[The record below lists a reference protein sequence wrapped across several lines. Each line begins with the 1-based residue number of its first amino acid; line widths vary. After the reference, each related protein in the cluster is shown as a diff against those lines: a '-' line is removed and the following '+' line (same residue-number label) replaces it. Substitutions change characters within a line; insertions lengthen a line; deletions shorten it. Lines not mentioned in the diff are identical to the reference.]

1 MNDTYNTRPF
11 DHGGRARVG
20 QTDFS
25 ANISPLGVP
34 DAVRAVLA
42 DLAAGDGLAR
52 YPDPDCAELCAAV
65 AEREGVPE
73 DRVLC
78 GNGAADLIYR
88 YAAAVKP
95 KRAMVLQPT
104 FSEYE
109 KALALTGCETKQALL
124 RPENGFVWTED
135 LLTRLTSDLDLFVF
149 CSPNNPTGVSAPTD
163 LLERVLDRCAEQGIA
178 VLWDASFL
186 DFAETPEV
194 YRAVMRNAWQ
204 KKQDLSVLNSFTK
217 RYALAGL
224 RLGYLLTPNGERPVA
239 MQAAGAPWSI
249 STAAQKAGVA
259 ALGCEDYADE
269 LRRYIATEKQ
279 FLTGGLEALGFRK
292 LPTDGDR
299 AYVLSDANFF
309 LLRTE
314 REDLA
319 DVLEERYE
327 IVLRRAE
334 TFPGMDA
341 HWVRIAVRT
350 RDENTKLMTALKEV
364 LERG

>member
-11 DHGGRARVG
+11 DHGGRAREG

-42 DLAAGDGLAR
+42 DLAAGDELAR
-52 YPDPDCAELCAAV
+52 YPDPDCSELCAAI
-65 AEREGVPE
+65 AAREGVPAE
-73 DRVLC
+73 RVLC

-95 KRAMVLQPT
+95 ERALVLQPT

-109 KALALTGCETKQALL
+109 KALALTGCETEQVLL
-124 RPENGFVWTED
+124 RPENGFAWTED
-135 LLTRLTSDLDLFVF
+135 LLTRLTPDLDLFVF
-149 CSPNNPTGVSAPTD
+149 CSPNNPTGVSAPPD
-163 LLERVLDRCAEQGIA
+163 LLVTVLDRCEEQGIA

-194 YRAVMRNAWQ
+194 YRGVMQKAWQ
-204 KKQDLSVLNSFTK
+204 KAQDLSVLNSFTK
-217 RYALAGL
+217 LYALAGL
-224 RLGYLLTPNGERPVA
+224 RLGYLLTPEGDRSAA
-239 MQAAGAPWSI
+239 MQAAGAPWTV

-279 FLTGGLEALGFRK
+279 FLTDGLEALGFRV
-292 LPTDGDR
+292 LPADGDR
-299 AYVLSDANFF
+299 AYVLPDANFF

-319 DVLEERYE
+319 DTLEEHCD

-334 TFPGMDA
+334 TFPGLDA
-341 HWVRIAVRT
+341 HFVRIAVRT
-350 RDENTKLMTALKEV
+350 HDENTNLLNALKEV
-364 LERG
+364 LTHG

>member
-149 CSPNNPTGVSAPTD
+149 CSPNNPTGVSAPPD
-163 LLERVLDRCAEQGIA
+163 LLATVLDRCAEQGIA

-186 DFAETPEV
+186 DFSARPDD
-194 YRAVMRNAWQ
+194 YRAIMRRAWDRG
-204 KKQDLSVLNSFTK
+204 QDLTVLNSFTK
-217 RYALAGL
+217 LYALAGL
-224 RLGYLLTPNGERPVA
+224 RLGYLMTPDASLLSE
-239 MQAAGAPWSI
+239 MKKAGAPWSV

-259 ALGCEDYADE
+259 ALDCEEYISE
-269 LRRYIATEKQ
+269 VRRYIATGKEVW
-279 FLTGGLEALGFRK
+279 TEALEALGFRA
-292 LPTDGDR
+292 LPRGGER
-299 AYVLSDANFF
+299 AYVPSDANFF

-319 DVLEERYE
+319 EVLEEQYD

-334 TFPGMDA
+334 TFQGLDE

-350 RDENTKLMTALKEV
+350 RDENKKLMTALKEV

>member
-1 MNDTYNTRPF
+1 MNDTLKDRPF
-11 DHGGRARVG
+11 DHGGTAREG

-34 DAVRAVLA
+34 GPVKAVLRG
-42 DLAAGDGLAR
+42 LAEGDDLAR

-88 YAAAVKP
+88 FAAALDP
-95 KRAMVLQPT
+95 ERALVLEPT

-109 KALALTGCETKQALL
+109 RALERTGCRVEHSALREDL
-124 RPENGFVWTED
+124 GFAWTED
-135 LLTRLTSDLDLFVF
+135 LPDCLTPDLDLFVF

-163 LLERVLDRCAEQGIA
+163 LLEQVLGRCAEQGIA

-186 DFAETPEV
+186 DFSARPDD
-194 YRAVMRNAWQ
+194 YRAIMRRAWDRG
-204 KKQDLSVLNSFTK
+204 QDLTVLNSFTK
-217 RYALAGL
+217 LYALAGL
-224 RLGYLLTPNGERPVA
+224 RLGYLMTPDAALLSE
-239 MQAAGAPWSI
+239 MKKAGAPWSV

-259 ALGCEDYADE
+259 ALHCEEYVSE
-269 LRRYIATEKQ
+269 VRRYIASEKEAWKE
-279 FLTGGLEALGFRK
+279 TLEALGFRA
-292 LPTDGDR
+292 LPSGGER
-299 AYVLSDANFF
+299 AYVPSDANFF

-319 DVLEERYE
+319 DVLEERYD

-334 TFPGMDA
+334 TFPGLDE